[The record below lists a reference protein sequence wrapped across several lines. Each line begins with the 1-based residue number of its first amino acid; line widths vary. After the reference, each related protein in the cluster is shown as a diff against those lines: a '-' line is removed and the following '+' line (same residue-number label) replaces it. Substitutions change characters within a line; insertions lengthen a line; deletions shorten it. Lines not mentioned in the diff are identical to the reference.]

1 NGAHCLKVS
10 AARPASPKHSGRWHW
25 ITWRGLQVRSKNG
38 RSDFR
43 NKFVTHMARG
53 KSVAGVGRR
62 GTLSSTRGR
71 GGEAQKKTSVT
82 FAYRIGTPPVR
93 LPPTPETTHRHV
105 HHPPPFP
112 HQTST

>member
-1 NGAHCLKVS
+1 GAHCLQVS
-10 AARPASPKHSGRWHW
+10 AARLASPKHSGRWHW
-25 ITWRGLQVRSKNG
+25 ITWRGLQARSNNR

-71 GGEAQKKTSVT
+71 GGERQKITSINFDDRIETPGGRPPPAPKT
-82 FAYRIGTPPVR
+82 R
-93 LPPTPETTHRHV
+93 LRPFHHPTPM
-105 HHPPPFP
+105 
-112 HQTST
+112 